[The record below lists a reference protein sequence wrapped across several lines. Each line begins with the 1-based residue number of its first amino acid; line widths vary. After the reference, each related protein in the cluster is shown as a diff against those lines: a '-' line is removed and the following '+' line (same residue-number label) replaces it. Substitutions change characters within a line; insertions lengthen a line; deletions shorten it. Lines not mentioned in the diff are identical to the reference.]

1 MIKKKNKGIVFW
13 LTGLPGSGKT
23 TISSHLI
30 NNIRRKYGPT
40 ILISGDDIRKI
51 FHLNGYKKLDR
62 LKIGKKYFEFCRF
75 FSDQGFNIL
84 INVVCLFK
92 NIKTVGYS
100 DFLYLIPDNIQST
113 KAETETDLIS
123 FIQELK
129 RNDLLISKSVNK
141 NSNFSIDF
149 YSKEHGLSFENFNKN
164 FYNKNITVF
173 YFWKNIKNEK
183 K

>member
-75 FSDQGFNIL
+75 FSDQGFNVL

-92 NIKTVGYS
+92 NIRKLNRSKLENYIEI
-100 DFLYLIPDNIQST
+100 FI
-113 KAETETDLIS
+113 KTDLHEILS
-123 FIQELK
+123 NNKKYFYKNKYKNVWGIDIKPELPEK
-129 RNDLLISKSVNK
+129 PNILVINNFDK
-141 NSNFSIDF
+141 NV
-149 YSKEHGLSFENFNKN
+149 KKLSSEIFLKI
-164 FYNKNITVF
+164 KNIF
-173 YFWKNIKNEK
+173 H
-183 K
+183 

>member
-13 LTGLPGSGKT
+13 LTGLPGSVKT

-62 LKIGKKYFEFCRF
+62 LKIGKKYFDFCRF

-92 NIKTVGYS
+92 NIRKLNRSKLENYVEI
-100 DFLYLIPDNIQST
+100 FI
-113 KAETETDLIS
+113 KTDLHKILS
-123 FIQELK
+123 NNKKYFYK
-129 RNDLLISKSVNK
+129 NK
-141 NSNFSIDF
+141 NKNVWGVDIKPEFPEKPNILVINNFD
-149 YSKEHGLSFENFNKN
+149 KNVKKLSSEIFLKI
-164 FYNKNITVF
+164 KNIF
-173 YFWKNIKNEK
+173 H
-183 K
+183 

>member
-23 TISSHLI
+23 TISSYLI

-51 FHLNGYKKLDR
+51 FHLSGYKKLDR

-75 FSDQGFNIL
+75 FSDQGLNVL

-92 NIKTVGYS
+92 NIRKLNRS
-100 DFLYLIPDNIQST
+100 KLDNYIEIFI
-113 KAETETDLIS
+113 KTDLHQILLNNNKYFYKKKCRNVWGVDIS
-123 FIQELK
+123 PEFPKKPHILAI
-129 RNDLLISKSVNK
+129 N
-141 NSNFSIDF
+141 NFD
-149 YSKEHGLSFENFNKN
+149 
-164 FYNKNITVF
+164 
-173 YFWKNIKNEK
+173 KNIKILSDEIFIKIKNILN
-183 K
+183 